1 MAVCLQSVINK
12 ILFTEM
18 KKMKKLTI
26 KIMFASIGLVAAS
39 FSFAQSNTIKMLVA
53 FPPGGPVDFVAR
65 TIAEPL
71 GKELGAQIIIDNKPG
86 GNGAI
91 SAEYM
96 INAPAD
102 GKVLWFTSAGAVAIN
117 PGLYEKLSYNPLKD
131 LAPISLVVNNVEV
144 LVVNPNSPANTG
156 GEFVALSKQREVTM
170 ASSGTGSVPHLAM
183 EQLADS
189 TKGKLLHI
197 PYKGAAPAITDVLG
211 GHVDGFFG
219 DIPGLIGYIK
229 SGKLKSIGIAAP
241 KRSPALPDV
250 KTFAE
255 MGVPGVDSNNWYA
268 LFAKAGTP
276 KSEID
281 RINASIKKVLAQ
293 EEIKNRLLQ
302 SGADPVGSSADEL
315 STILKNDIS
324 KWTKLIKAKNIKP
337 E

>member
-1 MAVCLQSVINK
+1 MIKTLKKWVLILGLASSSFTMAQ
-12 ILFTEM
+12 T
-18 KKMKKLTI
+18 
-26 KIMFASIGLVAAS
+26 
-39 FSFAQSNTIKMLVA
+39 NTIKMLVA

-71 GKELGAQIIIDNKPG
+71 GKELGVQILIDNKPG

-131 LAPISLVVNNVEV
+131 LAPVSLVVNNVEV
-144 LVVNPNSPANTG
+144 LVVNPNYPANQG
-156 GEFVALSKQREVTM
+156 AEFVAISKQKEVTM

-189 TKGKLLHI
+189 TKGKFLHV

-229 SGKLKSIGIAAP
+229 SGKLKPIGIASN
-241 KRSPALPDV
+241 KRSSALPDV

-268 LFAKAGTP
+268 LFAKAGTS
-276 KSEID
+276 KAEID
-281 RINASIKKVLAQ
+281 KINAAMKKVLAQ
-293 EEIKNRLLQ
+293 DQGQIQLDRVLRNLPLY
-302 SGADPVGSSADEL
+302 
-315 STILKNDIS
+315 
-324 KWTKLIKAKNIKP
+324 
-337 E
+337 